1 MTRRP
6 AFLALAGLIAASAVP
21 VSARAA
27 AAPERFP
34 LGVSGQSGAVCEA
47 VRNDDDPAAQMRGA
61 RAWDVRCR
69 GWDAALGHLYVYGY
83 KGAQAMSPKGL
94 WASALSSR
102 AQCEAPVAAAV
113 PGVVGARR
121 ESCKAFAAKVA
132 YVAYSGTARGSGVA
146 AEGFANLADVL
157 ETGLR
162 VVAGAARPPKATETL
177 AASAGGQGGAEGG
190 LSAAT
195 EAAAAAPEN
204 LRERGYNRNLAWR
217 FADAETDFAALA
229 QNAAAPTSI
238 RAEAYLNWALNTSN
252 LGRFTRADA
261 LFAQAKAL
269 SGGDAALRG
278 EYLSYQALHLRNQ
291 KQFKEAIDAAQEA
304 RRIFASLQPLSDRGE
319 RPQMVK
325 DAGGAMVI
333 GPQLASALRS
343 RTAFA
348 TSTLDPGARTRV
360 QIAQT
365 YLTEATAKEA
375 TGDPSVARADLER
388 ARTILADPSLARIA
402 VWLRVQVEAEL
413 ARGEQTAGRAA
424 EARVRLAQALVQLRQ
439 RQAGSPAEAYLV
451 MELAR
456 AESVAGD
463 QAAALRDFAQ
473 AIALFK
479 ATRGSLGASADSS
492 DAYFN
497 LLLTRIEQDPAHA
510 EDYADRFLA
519 AAESLGSEATAD
531 TIARLSARLNQSDS
545 ASAGLIRALED
556 TRRQVRLKEG
566 EIAQLQAQN
575 AYTPALRSVDESALK
590 TLSEQAQAL
599 EQKVAAADPRYGQ
612 LVTTEVSLKALQAK
626 LKPGELFVKV
636 VLLDQGGY
644 GVAIGPDGAKAYR
657 IPLGQA
663 DAGAAVT
670 ALRKPFETEGHLP
683 RYDVAASFKLFDA
696 LFGPVRER
704 VLKADHIIYEPD
716 PGILAMPIAALAT
729 DQKSV
734 DLIAQRRAAIVAKG
748 EGVLSYDGV
757 DWLGKTARTS
767 LVVSAASFVQARD
780 VPASPAKQ
788 AFLGF
793 GDSLQA
799 RADDPHAFV
808 TVVNRGGLDSSLVD
822 DEICRATRQAL
833 LTLKPLKEATQ
844 ELTTVGATLGAGPS
858 SVVTGAAFSDGLITQ
873 RTDLDQYRVLYFAT
887 HGLLPQPGGCLPEP
901 ALLTSVDD
909 AAAGSDGLLSAS
921 KILGLKLDA
930 DLVVLSACDTGGGV
944 KGELDRTGLGGAGEA
959 LGGLTRAF
967 IYAGARSLIVSHW
980 QIDSE
985 ATVRLMT
992 AMFQAKTPSL
1002 SGALRQAAASLMASP
1017 DQYSHPY
1024 YWAAFTVVGDGA
1036 RPMPGAQLAT
1046 AASSPASPP
1055 AAGRPAS

>member
-1 MTRRP
+1 MIQDP
-6 AFLALAGLIAASAVP
+6 
-21 VSARAA
+21 
-27 AAPERFP
+27 
-34 LGVSGQSGAVCEA
+34 SGALIV
-47 VRNDDDPAAQMRGA
+47 
-61 RAWDVRCR
+61 
-69 GWDAALGHLYVYGY
+69 
-83 KGAQAMSPKGL
+83 
-94 WASALSSR
+94 
-102 AQCEAPVAAAV
+102 
-113 PGVVGARR
+113 
-121 ESCKAFAAKVA
+121 
-132 YVAYSGTARGSGVA
+132 
-146 AEGFANLADVL
+146 
-157 ETGLR
+157 
-162 VVAGAARPPKATETL
+162 
-177 AASAGGQGGAEGG
+177 
-190 LSAAT
+190 
-195 EAAAAAPEN
+195 
-204 LRERGYNRNLAWR
+204 
-217 FADAETDFAALA
+217 
-229 QNAAAPTSI
+229 
-238 RAEAYLNWALNTSN
+238 
-252 LGRFTRADA
+252 
-261 LFAQAKAL
+261 
-269 SGGDAALRG
+269 
-278 EYLSYQALHLRNQ
+278 
-291 KQFKEAIDAAQEA
+291 
-304 RRIFASLQPLSDRGE
+304 
-319 RPQMVK
+319 
-325 DAGGAMVI
+325 

-343 RTAFA
+343 RAAFA
-348 TSTLDPGARTRV
+348 TGALDAGARTRV

-375 TGDPSVARADLER
+375 QGDQAGARADLER
-388 ARTILADPSLARIA
+388 ARAILADTGLARIA
-402 VWLRVQVEAEL
+402 VWLRVQVDAEL
-413 ARGEQTAGRAA
+413 SRQDQAAGRGA
-424 EARVRLAQALVQLRQ
+424 ESRARLAQALVQLRQ

-456 AESVAGD
+456 AESVTGD
-463 QAAALRDFAQ
+463 QAGALRDFAQ
-473 AIALFK
+473 AISLFK
-479 ATRGSLGASADSS
+479 ATRGSLGASADSA
-492 DAYFN
+492 DAYFS
-497 LLLTRIEQDPAHA
+497 LLLSRIAQDPGRAD
-510 EDYADRFLA
+510 DYADRFLS

-575 AYTPALRSVDESALK
+575 LYPAPVKSVKEGELK
-590 TLSEQAQAL
+590 LLADQAQAL
-599 EQKVAAADPRYGQ
+599 EQKVAAADPKYGQ
-612 LVTTEVSLKALQAK
+612 LVTTEVSLKTLQGK

-644 GVAIGPDGAKAYR
+644 GVAVASDAVKAYR

-663 DAGAAVT
+663 DAEAAVT
-670 ALRKPFETEGHLP
+670 TLRKPFETEGRLP
-683 RYDVAASFKLFDA
+683 RYDVAASETLFEA
-696 LFGPVRER
+696 LFGPVRDR

-716 PGILAMPIAALAT
+716 PSILSLPIAALAT

-734 DLIAQRRAAIVAKG
+734 ELIAQRRAAIVAKG

-757 DWLGKTARTS
+757 AWLGKTARTS

-793 GDSLQA
+793 GDSVQA
-799 RADDPHAFV
+799 QAGDPHAFV
-808 TVVNRGGLDSSLVD
+808 SVVNRGGLDSSLID

-858 SVVTGAAFSDGLITQ
+858 SVVTGEAFSDGRIAA
-873 RTDLDQYRVLYFAT
+873 RTDLDQYRVIYFAT

-909 AAAGSDGLLSAS
+909 ASATSDGLLSAS

-944 KGELDRTGLGGAGEA
+944 KGELDQTGLGGAGEA

-980 QIDSE
+980 QIDSQ
-985 ATVRLMT
+985 ATVKLMT

-1036 RPMPGAQLAT
+1036 RPMPGATVAAPT
-1046 AASSPASPP
+1046 VAAASVPQP
-1055 AAGRPAS
+1055 RPAS